1 MNSQRSLHVRDL
13 LNPPCQGKLRG
24 KGKPL
29 DTEKM
34 LRRQKLHQQQSHCS
48 DFKIVI
54 LVVYYPIAIRSL
66 QAIYINER
74 NREAPREQ

>member
-1 MNSQRSLHVRDL
+1 MCR
-13 LNPPCQGKLRG
+13 
-24 KGKPL
+24 
-29 DTEKM
+29 DTEKI
-34 LRRQKLHQQQSHCS
+34 LRRRTLRDQQGHCS

-54 LVVYYPIAIRSL
+54 LAVYYLIAIRSL

>member
-1 MNSQRSLHVRDL
+1 MWGQREVVRYRE
-13 LNPPCQGKLRG
+13 NVAQTKLC
-24 KGKPL
+24 K
-29 DTEKM
+29 
-34 LRRQKLHQQQSHCS
+34 QQSHCS

>member
-1 MNSQRSLHVRDL
+1 MSSQRSQHARDL
-13 LNPPCQGKLRG
+13 FPPTVGVSCGGEGKQ
-24 KGKPL
+24 L

-34 LRRQKLHQQQSHCS
+34 LCGQKMCNQQSHCS

>member
-1 MNSQRSLHVRDL
+1 MSVTCLTLPVRASY
-13 LNPPCQGKLRG
+13 GG
-24 KGKPL
+24 KGKQL

-34 LRRQKLHQQQSHCS
+34 LRRQKLYQQQSHCS

>member
-1 MNSQRSLHVRDL
+1 MCD
-13 LNPPCQGKLRG
+13 
-24 KGKPL
+24 
-29 DTEKM
+29 
-34 LRRQKLHQQQSHCS
+34 QQSHCS

-54 LVVYYPIAIRSL
+54 LVVYYPNAIRSL